1 MASVLS
7 TNLINSQLERAA
19 LSGHSTCQR
28 CQDTGWKRIIQG
40 PISSVRRCTAAVHL
54 RDSLIA
60 ANVPQTYTKC
70 SLEEFAVPSSSI
82 GLLERINQFCGAY
95 PKVSEGFFFTGGS
108 NTGKTHLAVAIM
120 AELMGRGAR
129 RLRFYETSDLLRRL
143 DPESGVL
150 GSRQRRELQHEAQST
165 GLVVLDDFG
174 AESLT
179 GSEIEQLDY
188 LIDCHYRATRPMI
201 VTSRLSSSELSSI
214 FKPRLISRMMS
225 MVTEISLD

>member
-7 TNLINSQLERAA
+7 TNLLNSQLEKAA
-19 LSGHSTCQR
+19 VSGQPDCTR
-28 CQDTGWKRIIQG
+28 CQDTGWERINQG
-40 PISSVRRCTAAVHL
+40 PISSVRRCTATVHL

-60 ANVPQTYTKC
+60 ANVPQLYTKC
-70 SLEEFAVPSSSI
+70 SLEEFAVPSGSI
-82 GLLERINQFCGAY
+82 GLLEKIKQFCGAY
-95 PKVSEGFFFTGGS
+95 PKVCEGFFFTGGPG
-108 NTGKTHLAVAIM
+108 TGKTHLAVAIM

-129 RLRFYETSDLLRRL
+129 RLRFYDTTDLLKRL

-150 GSRQRRELQHEAQST
+150 SSRLRRELQQDAQSA
-165 GLVVLDDFG
+165 GLIVLDDFG

-179 GSEIEQLDY
+179 GNEVEQLDY

-201 VTSRLSSSELSSI
+201 VTSRLRTDERSSI

-225 MVTEISLD
+225 MATEIKLD

>member
-7 TNLINSQLERAA
+7 TNLLNSQLE
-19 LSGHSTCQR
+19 GSTLAGQMVCAR
-28 CQDTGWKRIIQG
+28 CQDTGWERVNQG

-60 ANVPQTYTKC
+60 ANVPQHCAKC

-82 GLLERINQFCGAY
+82 GLLEKINQFCGAY
-95 PKVSEGFFFTGGS
+95 PKISEGFFLTGGPG
-108 NTGKTHLAVAIM
+108 TGKTHLAIAIM
-120 AELMGRGAR
+120 AELMSRGAR
-129 RLRFYETSDLLRRL
+129 RLRFYDTTDLLRRL

-150 GSRQRRELQHEAQST
+150 GSRQRRELQQEAQST
-165 GLVVLDDFG
+165 GMIVLDDFG

-188 LIDCHYRATRPMI
+188 LIDCHYRITRPII
-201 VTSRLSSSELSSI
+201 VTSRLRSDELSLI